1 MNQATPPL
9 RAAII
14 PVTPLQ
20 QNCTLIWCT
29 KTMRG
34 TFTDPGG
41 DLAKLKA
48 AASHAGVTIEK
59 ILLTHGH
66 IDHCGSAGIL
76 AAELGVPIEGPHKDD
91 IFWISKL
98 EEDGQRWGITGKPFE
113 PDRWL
118 EDGDTVTV
126 GELTFNVR
134 HCPGHT
140 PGHVVF
146 HHPESKLAIV
156 GDVLFKGSI
165 GRWDFPM
172 GNHQQ
177 LIEFNHPAP
186 LADGRGNEFHP
197 RPRSHVD
204 LRPRT
209 RDQPSGG
216 RPGVGRLAAAHPLD
230 PLLCQRIPDETAPD
244 RIACRVHV
252 QPVLDVKV
260 LRPAVAQHR
269 RDHVDEGQVRARRC

>member
-1 MNQATPPL
+1 MNQPL
-9 RAAII
+9 KAAII

-41 DLAKLKA
+41 DLDRLKA
-48 AASHAGVTIEK
+48 AAAQNGVTIEK

-76 AAELGVPIEGPHKDD
+76 AQELGVKIEGPHEADR
-91 IFWISKL
+91 FWISRL
-98 EEDGQRWGITGKPFE
+98 DDDGKRWGITGKPFE

-118 EDGDTVTV
+118 EDGDIVTV
-126 GELTFNVR
+126 GELTFDVR

-172 GNHQQ
+172 GNHRQ
-177 LIEFNHPAP
+177 LIESITQRLWPM
-186 LADGRGNEFHP
+186 
-197 RPRSHVD
+197 
-204 LRPRT
+204 
-209 RDQPSGG
+209 GG
-216 RPGVGRLAAAHPLD
+216 ETAFVPGHGPMSTFGHERATNSFCGDAALAA
-230 PLLCQRIPDETAPD
+230 
-244 RIACRVHV
+244 
-252 QPVLDVKV
+252 
-260 LRPAVAQHR
+260 
-269 RDHVDEGQVRARRC
+269 